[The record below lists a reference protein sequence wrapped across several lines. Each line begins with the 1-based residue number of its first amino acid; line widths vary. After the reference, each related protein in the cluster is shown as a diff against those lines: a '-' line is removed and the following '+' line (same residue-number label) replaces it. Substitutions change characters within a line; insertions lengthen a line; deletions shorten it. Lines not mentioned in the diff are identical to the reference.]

1 MRRGCLDA
9 NPSQSASDAPT
20 RSIAERMD
28 PSGKVALITGAAG
41 GLGRAFSRALL
52 AAGAKVVLSDVDEA
66 AGKKAVD
73 ELEKEFGKGNAIFV
87 KADVTN
93 SASLEEVFKAAKS
106 TFKRLDIV
114 VSNAGIMRDSL
125 WEKQIDIN
133 IKGVVH
139 TMLLAYKHMGKHEG
153 GNGGVVV
160 NLSSVAGLEPV
171 SVLPIYAGTKH
182 AVAAMTR
189 SYGDKL
195 HLDKTGVSVMA
206 LCPGASD
213 TPLVHDA
220 HQFVLHDYLTEP
232 LVHALNMFPINKP
245 EFIAEGLMRVIRE
258 GESGSVW
265 VATLQMIKPV
275 VYPKLLQLSR

>member
-1 MRRGCLDA
+1 
-9 NPSQSASDAPT
+9 
-20 RSIAERMD
+20 MD

-66 AGKKAVD
+66 AGKKAV
-73 ELEKEFGKGNAIFV
+73 EQLEKEFGKGNAIFV
-87 KADVTN
+87 KADVTD

-106 TFKRLDIV
+106 TFRRLDIV
-114 VSNAGIMRDSL
+114 VSNAGIMRDAM

-133 IKGVVH
+133 VKGVVH
-139 TMLLAYKHMGKHEG
+139 TMLLAFKHMGKQAG
-153 GNGGVVV
+153 GGGGVVV
-160 NLSSVAGLEPV
+160 NLSSVAGLEAV

-195 HLDKTGVSVMA
+195 HLDKTGVSVVA

-220 HQFVLHDYLTEP
+220 HQFVLHDYLKEP
-232 LVHALNMFPINKP
+232 LVQALKLFPINTP

-265 VATLQMIKPV
+265 LAAHEKIKPI
-275 VYPKLLQLSR
+275 VYPRLVQ